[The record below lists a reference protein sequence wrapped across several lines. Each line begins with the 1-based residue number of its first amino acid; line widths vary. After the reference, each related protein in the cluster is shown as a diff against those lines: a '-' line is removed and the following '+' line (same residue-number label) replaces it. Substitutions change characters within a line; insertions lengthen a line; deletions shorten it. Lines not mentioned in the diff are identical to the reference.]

1 MTRGHDGQEVRRME
15 GCCHLR
21 HGRSGRSRL
30 RYRYCGVVV
39 AGVPARGA
47 GANDVSDPSIYRHVD
62 QSMNI
67 DVALIVAGAG
77 NLLVSLEE
85 EK

>member
-1 MTRGHDGQEVRRME
+1 ME

-30 RYRYCGVVV
+30 RYRYFGAV

-47 GANDVSDPSIYRHVD
+47 GANDVSDPSISSHTD

-67 DVALIVAGAG
+67 DDALIAARTGI
-77 NLLVSLEE
+77 LLVSLEE

>member
-1 MTRGHDGQEVRRME
+1 ME

-30 RYRYCGVVV
+30 GYRYCGVV

-47 GANDVSDPSIYRHVD
+47 GSNDVSDPSIYRHAN
-62 QSMNI
+62 QIMNI
-67 DVALIVAGAG
+67 DDALIVAGAG